1 MTGKKH
7 KAAPGWA
14 LGKGLSKKS
23 NGPPRTPE
31 GYLIIPCITKSVSE
45 LNEPE
50 LKKMEN
56 ALAREQ
62 ELGEELEQEKLKEFE
77 KGTSDEDE
85 EAKSYLWEV
94 CWRRLTPLQ
103 KKVLKRVWEEDKTDG
118 QIAKELGISKGNVS
132 TIRKQI
138 NNKFRKLLTRKFL
151 KKNYPAKGSPD
162 NK

>member
-1 MTGKKH
+1 MARKKH
-7 KAAPGWA
+7 KPSWV
-14 LGKGLSKKS
+14 LGKSKGL
-23 NGPPRTPE
+23 PRTFE
-31 GYLIIPCITKSVSE
+31 GHLIIPCIHKSVSE

-56 ALAREQ
+56 TLAQ
-62 ELGEELEQEKLKEFE
+62 EEEFRRELEEEKLEEFE
-77 KGTSDEDE
+77 KGPLDEYE

-118 QIAKELGISKGNVS
+118 QTAKELGISKGNVS

-162 NK
+162 NQ